1 MTHCLPRPLLGRPA
15 RPLPPYRIETATGRV
30 DPSIVGRISVSSG
43 DAWSGMRLDQV
54 TLAPAEQREGYLDYH
69 ALMVHVG
76 SPMEIEGSWSGEPC
90 TVHRLA
96 PGAVTLFPAWEP
108 YKTRWDRPL
117 EYVCVRV
124 APQSVAAVNEESG
137 TAVLRHRVAVEDN
150 LVPAL
155 VMALRKEAQDR
166 STAGSLYVES
176 LGAALIAHLV
186 REYGSGSRTDVRFRG
201 GLPLQR
207 LRRVQDYI
215 EANLSAELHLA
226 ALSRVAEVSVR
237 HFVRAFKE
245 STGVSPHQ
253 FVLGRRMEHA
263 RSLLAGTTLTIAD
276 VALRCGFGSPSR
288 FAAAFRHATDLA
300 PAAYRKVVL
309 PG

>member
-1 MTHCLPRPLLGRPA
+1 
-15 RPLPPYRIETATGRV
+15 
-30 DPSIVGRISVSSG
+30 
-43 DAWSGMRLDQV
+43 
-54 TLAPAEQREGYLDYH
+54 
-69 ALMVHVG
+69 MVHVG
-76 SPMEIEGSWSGEPC
+76 SPIEMEGCWSGEPR

-108 YKTRWDRPL
+108 YMTRWDRPL
-117 EYVCVRV
+117 EYVCVRL
-124 APQSVAAVNEESG
+124 APRSVGALTEETG
-137 TAVLRHRVAVEDN
+137 TAVLRHQLAVEDK

-166 STAGSLYVES
+166 SAAGSLYVES

-186 REYGSGSRTDVRFRG
+186 REYGSGSRTEVRFRG
-201 GLPLQR
+201 GLPPQR

-215 EANLSAELHLA
+215 EANLSAELHLP
-226 ALSRVAEVSVR
+226 ALARVAEVSVR

-253 FVLGRRMEHA
+253 FVLGRRMERA
-263 RSLLAGTTLTIAD
+263 KGLLASTALTVAD

-288 FAAAFRHATDLA
+288 FAAAFRQATDIS